1 MTKYDWNKEALN
13 IILGYNFVKAKDFSI
28 EEIKEVFDIKDNILK
43 ESAQTDFEKYIQAQN
58 ILVKLAKAY
67 EKEIKE
73 LFTNKNSSLNMNFNI
88 DGIKFKIYDA
98 SLNNDK
104 ISYTANPKNK
114 EVIIYTE
121 LPKLLQSDSISA
133 CLHEIIH
140 CLDYN
145 DLKDKKAIT
154 KSANLSG
161 IDYLTSPLEY
171 NAITNELFLKAV
183 NIICKYAWLNKT
195 EPKELIKDKKL
206 LAKILSRMLTDMCE
220 NDNTYKNFLT
230 CQSEDKLRHIF
241 NRLYGFVEKA
251 LKENCIKFLDKLT
264 NLRLEL
270 LFESI
275 LLENK

>member
-1 MTKYDWNKEALN
+1 MSDSTWNEKALS
-13 IILGYNFVKAKDFSI
+13 IVLGYNFIKPDDFSI
-28 EEIKEVFDIKDNILK
+28 NEIKEILDINNKSLK
-43 ESAQTDFEKYIQAQN
+43 ENSETDFKKYMHAQN
-58 ILVKLAKAY
+58 ILVKLAKEY
-67 EKEIKE
+67 EKELKN
-73 LFTNKNSSLNMNFNI
+73 LFAGKNSSLNMNFNI
-88 DGIKFKIYDA
+88 DGITFKIYDA

-114 EVIIYTE
+114 EITIYTE
-121 LPKLLQSDSISA
+121 LPKLLQKDSISA
-133 CLHEIIH
+133 CIHEIIH
-140 CLDYN
+140 CLDY
-145 DLKDKKAIT
+145 DGLKDRNAIM
-154 KSANLSG
+154 KSINLSG

-183 NIICKYAWLNKT
+183 NIVCQYAWLNKT
-195 EPKELIKDKKL
+195 EPKELVKDKKL

-220 NDNTYKNFLT
+220 NDDTYKRFLA
-230 CQSEDKLRHIF
+230 CQPEDKLRRIF

-251 LKENCIKFLDKLT
+251 LKENCVKFLDKLT